1 MSYTEEQK
9 AYFLRK
15 MRTRLSTLD
24 VNKDGHISNE
34 DYELMGRRLA
44 EHSQMT
50 EEQAEA
56 TKKEFAKFAEM
67 LKMKPGEKI
76 PVGEAAKTITE
87 IILAS
92 TPTYNKASF
101 DKSHNMMF
109 DAIDTNKNGQ
119 ISVKEFKDYFKI
131 TAPGVSEAEVIL
143 SFNTIDTNKDGVI
156 GREEFMAAAEDFF
169 CGVEETEVSKVFLGR
184 LVE

>member
-1 MSYTEEQK
+1 M
-9 AYFLRK
+9 
-15 MRTRLSTLD
+15 STLD
-24 VNKDGHISNE
+24 INKDGYISCE
-34 DYELMGRRLA
+34 DYELMGKKLA

-67 LKMKPGEKI
+67 LNLKPGEKI
-76 PVGEAAKTITE
+76 PVDEAAKRVSE

-92 TPTYNKASF
+92 TPAFNKAAF
-101 DKSHNMMF
+101 DKSHNMLF
-109 DAIDTNKNGQ
+109 DVIDTNKNGQ
-119 ISVKEFKDYFKI
+119 ISVKEFKEYFTI
-131 TAPGVSEAEVIL
+131 TAPGVSEAEITY

-156 GREEFMAAAEDFF
+156 SREEFMAAAEDFF
-169 CGVEETEVSKVFLGR
+169 CGVEETEFSKIFLGR